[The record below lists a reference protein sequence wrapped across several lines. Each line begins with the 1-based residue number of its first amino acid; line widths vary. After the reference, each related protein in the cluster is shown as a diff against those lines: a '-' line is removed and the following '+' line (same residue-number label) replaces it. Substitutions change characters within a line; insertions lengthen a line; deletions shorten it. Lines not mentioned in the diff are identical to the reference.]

1 MPKKDSELNKSLKM
15 LAKSSLV
22 VLIAI
27 ILSKALAYVYRIVV
41 ARYYGPEVYGL
52 LTLSLMLFAWFSLLA
67 NLGLGSGILRYLS
80 FYRGKKDDNKVSYLT
95 KYFLSFL
102 FITGI
107 ISGLL
112 LFIFSDLIALQIFNN
127 QELSLFL
134 KIFAF
139 IIPLASL
146 KNVFLQIMQSHEK
159 IGAFT
164 FASKILNNL
173 VQVIVLITLLYIGIG
188 SVNIPISYLS
198 AALVTLLFSYIF
210 CRFTFSKIFTNKP
223 KKNKKIIREIFA
235 YSWPLVFFGFSMSLL
250 HQVDSFMIGLF
261 ISVTEVGYY
270 SAAVPIALLITTS
283 VELFNHLFFPLVI
296 KEYAAG
302 RKDVVKQL
310 SQQTGK
316 WVYLISL
323 PLFILLIVFPGTFI
337 NLLFGAEYLVA
348 ENALRF
354 LAIGAM
360 FTSVFEISK
369 RLILMEG
376 KSKTILK
383 ITLIVLVINIILNS
397 ILIPLLG
404 ITGAAIATMLSFVFL
419 GLLFALESWKH
430 LRIVPIRR
438 KMINL
443 TLVGLLLALILYSIK
458 GMINTPIGIVL
469 AGSAF
474 ILAYI
479 LLLFITGCLDKNDK
493 LILDQVK
500 RKFLFKKTS

>member
-1 MPKKDSELNKSLKM
+1 
-15 LAKSSLV
+15 
-22 VLIAI
+22 
-27 ILSKALAYVYRIVV
+27 
-41 ARYYGPEVYGL
+41 
-52 LTLSLMLFAWFSLLA
+52 
-67 NLGLGSGILRYLS
+67 
-80 FYRGKKDDNKVSYLT
+80 
-95 KYFLSFL
+95 
-102 FITGI
+102 
-107 ISGLL
+107 
-112 LFIFSDLIALQIFNN
+112 
-127 QELSLFL
+127 
-134 KIFAF
+134 
-139 IIPLASL
+139 
-146 KNVFLQIMQSHEK
+146 
-159 IGAFT
+159 
-164 FASKILNNL
+164 
-173 VQVIVLITLLYIGIG
+173 
-188 SVNIPISYLS
+188 
-198 AALVTLLFSYIF
+198 
-210 CRFTFSKIFTNKP
+210 
-223 KKNKKIIREIFA
+223 
-235 YSWPLVFFGFSMSLL
+235 
-250 HQVDSFMIGLF
+250 
-261 ISVTEVGYY
+261 
-270 SAAVPIALLITTS
+270 
-283 VELFNHLFFPLVI
+283 
-296 KEYAAG
+296 
-302 RKDVVKQL
+302 
-310 SQQTGK
+310 
-316 WVYLISL
+316 
-323 PLFILLIVFPGTFI
+323 
-337 NLLFGAEYLVA
+337 EYLVA